1 MFSECLKTIN
11 QNNKKTTNNL
21 AQHKIELLPLLST
34 SNTHT
39 PYEDGYTITPDV
51 RGMSI
56 RKAKK
61 ILLEKKFRPKFTGSG
76 KVIWQSPSPGTKK
89 IPGTLCIL
97 GLN

>member
-1 MFSECLKTIN
+1 MQKD
-11 QNNKKTTNNL
+11 NKKTTNNL
-21 AQHKIELLPLLST
+21 AQHKIELPPLLST
-34 SNTHT
+34 SNTHA

>member
-1 MFSECLKTIN
+1 MGKYFITLPSMGESVVEATLTNWLKEVGDKIDIDEPIVEIATDKVDSDITSEYK
-11 QNNKKTTNNL
+11 
-21 AQHKIELLPLLST
+21 
-34 SNTHT
+34 
-39 PYEDGYTITPDV
+39 G
-51 RGMSI
+51 
-56 RKAKK
+56 

>member
-1 MFSECLKTIN
+1 MKSINGTTWNIESVPERLILKYK
-11 QNNKKTTNNL
+11 QNFKVSY
-21 AQHKIELLPLLST
+21 LLS
-34 SNTHT
+34 
-39 PYEDGYTITPDV
+39 
-51 RGMSI
+51 
-56 RKAKK
+56 K